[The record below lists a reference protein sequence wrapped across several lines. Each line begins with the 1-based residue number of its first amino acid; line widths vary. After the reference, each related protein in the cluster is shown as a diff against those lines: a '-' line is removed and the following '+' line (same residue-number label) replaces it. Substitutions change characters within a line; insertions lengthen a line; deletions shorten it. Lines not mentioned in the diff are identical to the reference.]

1 LTLEISGA
9 NPTIDFKIKNVPS
22 AHIPYIEYNGVRY
35 ALNQIG
41 PDLFRSDA
49 MIIDDNVH
57 EVALVIGS
65 ITRIYKI
72 LVNAGAKEDDL
83 FDF

>member
-1 LTLEISGA
+1 M
-9 NPTIDFKIKNVPS
+9 
-22 AHIPYIEYNGVRY
+22 RY